1 MNTELKEAKNDFEGN
16 FFNLISSQF
25 FEENM

>member
-1 MNTELKEAKNDFEGN
+1 MNTELKEPKNDFEGN